1 MDLST
6 TRRLR
11 TWAAICALTFA
22 CDKRAL
28 TYLLEGDRA

>member
-1 MDLST
+1 MT
-6 TRRLR
+6 PRQRR

-28 TYLLEGDRA
+28 AYLLEGEPQ

>member
-1 MDLST
+1 MSA
-6 TRRLR
+6 RQAR

-28 TYLLEGDRA
+28 TYLLEGDPQ